1 MEGAIDEDGAGSDRE
16 TLRAGELE
24 SMKEGVQP
32 QKASNPNDTL

>member
-1 MEGAIDEDGAGSDRE
+1 VEGAIDEEGASSAVE